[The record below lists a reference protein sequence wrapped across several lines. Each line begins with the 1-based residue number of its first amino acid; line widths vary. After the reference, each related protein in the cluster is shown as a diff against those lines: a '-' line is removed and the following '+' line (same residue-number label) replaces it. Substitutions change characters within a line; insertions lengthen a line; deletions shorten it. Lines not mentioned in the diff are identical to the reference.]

1 MNLNIPHT
9 MTPTQMAALLD
20 AAMRL
25 PAPLT
30 YFDGAVSLF
39 KVLGRHEDAT
49 ATAWMGC
56 LFAEDEIEILLT
68 LRTAWRR
75 GEAKSPAEA
84 MRIAARSG
92 IGLSASH

>member
-1 MNLNIPHT
+1 MGLDIPHT
-9 MTPTQMAALLD
+9 MTPAQMAALLE

-30 YFDGAVSLF
+30 YLDGAVSLF
-39 KVLGRHEDAT
+39 KVLGRHEDAK

-56 LFAEDEIEILLT
+56 LFAEGEIEVLLT

-75 GEAKSPAEA
+75 GEAKSPSEA
-84 MRIAARSG
+84 MRIASQSG
-92 IGLSASH
+92 IGRSAFH